1 MEGPLRF
8 RNFKNSFVP
17 GPQFSIQKSHQFC
30 STMEFAKQNFHFPIL
45 SRNLYEKYSSVCFL
59 FIFMNLE
66 ALLHMKSYETVC
78 LLPTVNS
85 LF

>member
-1 MEGPLRF
+1 MLKFMNLKISYKF
-8 RNFKNSFVP
+8 RILNVILNSLVCNMIKVFTRP
-17 GPQFSIQKSHQFC
+17 TSASDFLI
-30 STMEFAKQNFHFPIL
+30 ANFHVLGIFT
-45 SRNLYEKYSSVCFL
+45 VCFL

-66 ALLHMKSYETVC
+66 ALLHMKSYETVR